1 MYFLL
6 IFIILITAL
15 AIHIISEFKKKA
27 ELTGEANLSITA
39 KNILPASRKCKECAV
54 ITLSILIIT
63 GFLMLIEGPGTNWSF
78 LNLSENSWKNIH
90 LLFLVIFLV
99 SFGLHLYIHWSWL
112 KNQIIRK

>member
-27 ELTGEANLSITA
+27 ELSGEADLSITA

-54 ITLSILIIT
+54 ITLTILIIT
-63 GFLMLIEGPGTNWSF
+63 GILMLIEGPGTNWSF

-90 LLFLVIFLV
+90 LLFLVIFLA